1 MNSLSL
7 CISILIFVSFLILH
21 VTSLLIFG
29 MFSELVFVLCENYVF
44 EKLFLV
50 FDI

>member
-1 MNSLSL
+1 MLQMIGS
-7 CISILIFVSFLILH
+7 
-21 VTSLLIFG
+21 LIFG

-44 EKLFLV
+44 FFLQKLFLV